1 LKLRNAERER
11 ERERSGGKERTKKE
25 QDQNFARESVI
36 NNNIILEHL
45 KIKNY

>member
-1 LKLRNAERER
+1 MQRERER
-11 ERERSGGKERTKKE
+11 ERERGVVGKKELKKE